1 MALQIRNSFHQPE
14 EVDKRLLAIDH
25 FKDTILAEFLPSV
38 LEFKDFS
45 NYQNEHIKD
54 NGKGYP
60 ILEEEYVNASKG
72 NNGWAIAPLY
82 YNNKPYMRNAMYMPK
97 TCKLLKWMSHT
108 SYAGIT
114 ALNPG
119 FGLDWHYDDDPNP
132 DTLQIRCFYTLETCG
147 GAYIEVQE
155 TEKRVVRKHFKDG
168 EYMLFHSRK
177 KHRVWN
183 EGIVPR
189 YSLVIDVYL

>member
-1 MALQIRNSFHQPE
+1 
-14 EVDKRLLAIDH
+14 
-25 FKDTILAEFLPSV
+25 
-38 LEFKDFS
+38 
-45 NYQNEHIKD
+45 
-54 NGKGYP
+54 
-60 ILEEEYVNASKG
+60 
-72 NNGWAIAPLY
+72 
-82 YNNKPYMRNAMYMPK
+82 MRNAMYMPK

-155 TEKRVVRKHFKDG
+155 TEKRVVRKYFKDG
-168 EYMLFHSRK
+168 EYMLFHSKK